1 MKKKIFAALICASMI
16 GCLAATP
23 VLADE
28 TVKADGD
35 VAKVAVEGE
44 FSLTVITMDS
54 VDQHWVSL
62 KEGAEEEAKADDV
75 TVDFMAPDVKDDAK
89 QIECINNAV
98 AGGYDA
104 LMVAANSED
113 AVSGALQEA
122 IDAGMKLVYVDSPA
136 NVEAEATF
144 STDNKAAGK
153 TAGEEMIKALEDKG
167 VKDGSIGIVNINNS
181 TNTAIQREAGFR
193 EAFEGTDYELLE
205 TQFCEGDA
213 AKAQTIAENYI
224 TEGVVGIY
232 GTNEGASTGVGNAI
246 KASGSDEIIGVGF
259 DKSDTLKGLIED
271 GYLVCTMAQNPDQ
284 MGKLGVQACI
294 KALNGEDLGGE
305 VTDTG
310 VSVLTKESLA
320 EDGAEEETEEAA
332 DADDA
337 EEETEE
343 AAE

>member
-35 VAKVAVEGE
+35 YKIA
-44 FSLTVITMDS
+44 VITMDS

-181 TNTAIQREAGFR
+181 TNTVIQREAGFR

>member
-35 VAKVAVEGE
+35 YKIA
-44 FSLTVITMDS
+44 VITMDS

-320 EDGAEEETEEAA
+320 KDGAEETEEAA

>member
-35 VAKVAVEGE
+35 YKIA
-44 FSLTVITMDS
+44 VITMDS

-144 STDNKAAGK
+144 STDNKSAGK

-310 VSVLTKESLA
+310 VSVLTKEALA
-320 EDGAEEETEEAA
+320 EDGAEETEEAA

>member
-1 MKKKIFAALICASMI
+1 MKKKILAAVCCASMI

-35 VAKVAVEGE
+35 YKIA
-44 FSLTVITMDS
+44 LITMDS

-62 KEGAEEEAKADDV
+62 KEGAEEEAKADGV

-104 LMVAANSED
+104 ILVAANSED

-122 IDAGMKLVYVDSPA
+122 VDAGIKIVYVDSPA

-167 VKDGSIGIVNINNS
+167 IKDGSIGIVNINTSTNS
-181 TNTAIQREAGFR
+181 TIQREEGFR
-193 EAFEGTDYELLE
+193 EALEGTDYELLE
-205 TQFCEGDA
+205 TQYCEGDA

-224 TEGVVGIY
+224 TEGVVGIF
-232 GTNEGASTGVGNAI
+232 GANEGAATGTGNAI
-246 KASGSDEIIGVGF
+246 KASGSDEIVGVGF

-271 GYLVCTMAQNPDQ
+271 GYLVCTMAQKPDQ

-310 VSVLTKESLA
+310 VSVLTKEALA
-320 EDGAEEETEEAA
+320 EDGAEETEEAA
-332 DADDA
+332 DTEEADDA
-337 EEETEE
+337 EETEE

>member
-1 MKKKIFAALICASMI
+1 MKKKILAAVCCASMI

-35 VAKVAVEGE
+35 YKIA
-44 FSLTVITMDS
+44 LITMDS

-62 KEGAEEEAKADDV
+62 KEGAEEEAKADGV

-104 LMVAANSED
+104 ILVAANSED

-122 IDAGMKLVYVDSPA
+122 VDAGIKIVYVDSPA

-144 STDNKAAGK
+144 STDNKSAGK

-167 VKDGSIGIVNINNS
+167 IKDGSIGIVNINTSTNS
-181 TNTAIQREAGFR
+181 TIQREEGFR
-193 EAFEGTDYELLE
+193 EALEGTDYELLE
-205 TQFCEGDA
+205 TQYCEGDA

-224 TEGVVGIY
+224 TEGVVGIF
-232 GTNEGASTGVGNAI
+232 GANEGAATGTGNAI
-246 KASGSDEIIGVGF
+246 KASGSDEIVGVGF

-310 VSVLTKESLA
+310 VSVLTKEALA
-320 EDGAEEETEEAA
+320 EDGAEETEEAA
-332 DADDA
+332 DTEEADDA
-337 EEETEE
+337 EETEE

>member
-35 VAKVAVEGE
+35 YKIA
-44 FSLTVITMDS
+44 VITMDS

-144 STDNKAAGK
+144 STDNKSAGK

-271 GYLVCTMAQNPDQ
+271 GYLVCTMSQNPDQ

-320 EDGAEEETEEAA
+320 EDGAEETEEAA